1 MLWSK
6 SFVQADSLCP
16 KQSVKLRMGDKGQPW
31 EGFRVGSHVHYVVG
45 ETLKRGGASLNEVA
59 SSFAHKLSIQEM
71 VSASKLLSNFEE
83 MNVEIPDYAVIEKS
97 YYSVIERGGEASG
110 WKEAPAWMERGS
122 DWNPS
127 LAKETMWRFQP
138 DAYFLMPGGKKV
150 VCIDWKTGWASYSD
164 SALMSDIQAITY
176 CAALCQMTG
185 AEEAEFRWW
194 NLRWKN
200 GQAVSRPSSE
210 WIALAKPIWE
220 ACWTKDRFKKSEIA
234 KDQRPGEHCGRCSYS
249 DECLVVLPDYLKKD
263 DKDLYLY
270 SKGIDQLAKKVRGE
284 MKDRL
289 KERTGTLEIGGGVT
303 LGPKISKYKKWKRG
317 EKEQGMKKVMESMPE
332 GVPITDIFDVKGS
345 VGSWFDGLPDD
356 LKSYIEQH
364 IEETSRQVL
373 VEKEN

>member
-16 KQSVKLRMGDKGQPW
+16 KQSVKLRMGDEGRPW
-31 EGFRVGSHVHYVVG
+31 DGFKVGSHVHYVIAA
-45 ETLKRGGASLNEVA
+45 TLKRKGAKLNKIA
-59 SSFAHKLSIQEM
+59 ASFASKLSIQEM
-71 VSASKLLSNFEE
+71 VSVNQMLRNFEE
-83 MNVEIPDYAVIEKS
+83 MGVEIPDNAVIEQS
-97 YYSVIERGGEASG
+97 YYSVIEEGGEASE
-110 WKEAPAWMERGS
+110 WKEAPTWMERDS
-122 DWNPS
+122 DWDPS

-138 DAYFLMPGGKKV
+138 DAYFLTPDGKKV
-150 VCIDWKTGWASYSD
+150 VCVDWKTGWSSPSD

-200 GQAVSRPSSE
+200 GQAVSRPSAE
-210 WIALAKPIWE
+210 GIALAKPIWE
-220 ACWTKDRFKKSEIA
+220 ACWTKDRFRESEIA
-234 KDQRPGEHCGRCSYS
+234 KDQRPGEHCGRCSYA
-249 DECLVVLPDYLKKD
+249 DECLVVVPEYLKKD

-270 SKGIDQLAKKVRGE
+270 SRGIDQLAKKVRSE

-289 KERTGTLEIGGGVT
+289 KQRTGTLEIGGGVT
-303 LGPKISKYKKWKRG
+303 LGPKMSKYKKWKRG
-317 EKEQGMKKVMESMPE
+317 EKEQGMKKVMESMPD